1 MTLVFTP
8 TRSPRSP
15 LTKNQRRGFLAAW
28 GGLTLDG
35 MDSFIYALVLVPALR
50 VLLPRSGTPATPG
63 AIGYYGGLL
72 FAVFLV
78 GWGLSFIWGPIGD
91 RFGRVPTLTLT
102 IACYSLFTFL
112 GAVATNVWMLGA
124 FRLLAGIG
132 IGGEWTLGST
142 FIAEELPEDRRV
154 LAGGINNSGYY
165 LGLFLA
171 AIVNYT
177 VGTRWGWRAVFAVG
191 GAPILLAGFVRYGVS
206 ETKRW
211 TNRVQEIGH
220 AQALSRP
227 LRQLFSADY
236 RVRTWLN
243 MAYLQVSI
251 IGLWAGSVYAPTAV
265 VQLAAR
271 AGLSAAEG
279 SRLASWGAMVLAVAT
294 IAGCLL
300 APVLAERMGRR
311 ATLAAYFALMFV
323 SILGAF
329 GGAFYLREHALF
341 WFILSLFFLG
351 LGGGSFGLYTF
362 WLPEQYPTECRA
374 TAFGFIAS
382 IGRFGGAAVTSLV
395 GLGVGHFQSLGIPVA
410 LTSLAFLLGL
420 ILVPWGVET
429 RGKPLPH

>member
-1 MTLVFTP
+1 MTQ

-15 LTKNQRRGFLAAW
+15 LNKNQRRGFLAAW

-50 VLLPRSGTPATPG
+50 VLLPHSGTPATPG

-78 GWGLSFIWGPIGD
+78 GWGFSFIWGHIGD
-91 RFGRVPTLTLT
+91 RIGRVPTLALT

-124 FRLLAGIG
+124 FRLLAGVG

-154 LAGGINNSGYY
+154 MAAGINNSGYY
-165 LGLFLA
+165 VGLFLA
-171 AIVNYT
+171 AAANYAL
-177 VGTRWGWRAVFAVG
+177 GPRFGWRAVFAVG
-191 GAPILLAGFVRYGVS
+191 GAPILLAVFVRYGVS

-211 TNRVQEIGH
+211 SRRVEEIGH
-220 AQALSRP
+220 ARP
-227 LRQLFSADY
+227 LGRPLLELFSADY

-271 AGLSAAEG
+271 AGLSASEG
-279 SRLASWGAMVLAVAT
+279 SRLASWGATVLA
-294 IAGCLL
+294 IGSILGCLL
-300 APVLAERMGRR
+300 APVLAEWLGRR
-311 ATLAAYFALMFV
+311 AALGSYFSLMII

-329 GGAFYLREHALF
+329 GKAFYLREHALF
-341 WFILSLFFLG
+341 WFIASLFFLG
-351 LGGGSFGLYTF
+351 LGGGSFGVYTL
-362 WLPEQYPTECRA
+362 WLPEQYHTECRA
-374 TAFGFIAS
+374 TAFGFITS
-382 IGRFGGAAVTSLV
+382 VGRFGGAAVTSLV
-395 GLGVGHFQSLGIPVA
+395 GLGVAHFQTLGIPVA
-410 LTSLAFLLGL
+410 LTATAFALGL
-420 ILVPWGVET
+420 VLVPFGVET
-429 RGKPLPH
+429 KGKPLPR

>member
-1 MTLVFTP
+1 
-8 TRSPRSP
+8 
-15 LTKNQRRGFLAAW
+15 
-28 GGLTLDG
+28 

-72 FAVFLV
+72 FAAFLI

-112 GAVATNVWMLGA
+112 GAVAAHVWMLGA

-154 LAGGINNSGYY
+154 MAAGINNSGYY

-171 AIVNYT
+171 AMVNYA
-177 VGTRWGWRAVFAVG
+177 VGPRFGWRAVFAVG
-191 GAPILLAGFVRYGVS
+191 GAPILLAGFIRYGVS

-211 TNRVQEIGH
+211 SSRTRELGH
-220 AQALSRP
+220 ARALGRP
-227 LRQLFSADY
+227 LLELFSADY
-236 RVRTWLN
+236 RRRTWLN
-243 MAYLQVSI
+243 MGYLQVSI

-265 VQLAAR
+265 VQIAAR
-271 AGLSAAEG
+271 LGLSAAEG
-279 SRLASWGAMVLAVAT
+279 SRLASWGAMVLAT
-294 IAGCLL
+294 GSILGCLL
-300 APVLAERMGRR
+300 TPVLAERLGRR
-311 ATLAAYFALMFV
+311 AALGCYFSLMFV

-329 GGAFYLREHALF
+329 GKAFYLQEHALF
-341 WFILSLFFLG
+341 WFVASLFFLG
-351 LGGGSFGLYTF
+351 LGGGSFGVYTL
-362 WLPEQYPTECRA
+362 WLPEQYHTECRA
-374 TAFGFIAS
+374 TAFAFITS

-395 GLGVGHFQSLGIPVA
+395 GLGVGHFQSLGVPVA
-410 LTSLAFLLGL
+410 LTSSAFLIGL
-420 ILVPWGVET
+420 CLVPFGVET
-429 RGKPLPH
+429 RGKPLPV